1 MQIFLYLFTVSSI
14 LIVNEWK
21 NLPSINRRRRNQP
34 TNTSTQQR
42 EAIAAAEVYEGSA
55 KTEQNKE
62 DN

>member
-1 MQIFLYLFTVSSI
+1 MNGKICQVLTEDEETI
-14 LIVNEWK
+14 
-21 NLPSINRRRRNQP
+21 QP